1 MSRIVAAWLLRIA
14 VAALASTSSLKAPHI
29 MTLAPPLAESSDCP
43 SSVDEDLSRR
53 IRLFLDT
60 LRLAVLRRIHIEVEE
75 GLVTIAGI
83 VRSYYDRQLAV
94 ACVRRVAGVRQIVD
108 KIRVAEAE

>member
-1 MSRIVAAWLLRIA
+1 
-14 VAALASTSSLKAPHI
+14 
-29 MTLAPPLAESSDCP
+29 MTLAPPLPVSPVSS
-43 SSVDEDLSRR
+43 SLVDEDLSRR

-75 GLVTIAGI
+75 GFVTIGGI
-83 VRSYYDRQLAV
+83 VRSYYERQLAV
-94 ACVRRVAGVRQIVD
+94 ACVRVAGVRQIVD

>member
-1 MSRIVAAWLLRIA
+1 MIVAYRQYGPCSPSPPRHL
-14 VAALASTSSLKAPHI
+14 T
-29 MTLAPPLAESSDCP
+29 MTLAPPLPASSVCR

-60 LRLAVLRRIHIEVEE
+60 LRLAVLRRIHVEVEE
-75 GLVTIAGI
+75 GLVTIGGI
-83 VRSYYDRQLAV
+83 VSSYYDRQLAV

-108 KIRVAEAE
+108 KIRVADAD